1 MRADCS
7 FLAIG
12 HLYGKHGLD
21 RNSGAENPYL
31 MALVAVLSARST
43 TEPAGPRRRGEL
55 SFAGQA
61 LVEYQARQARVAGAA
76 PILILVDDISP
87 ILTGVVD
94 RLAVDGIQATLIRDL
109 PTLGRMI
116 AVTDRILLIGDGAI
130 LPGGVISL
138 LALGE
143 GARLL
148 VLPAGQ
154 ATRAFERIDG
164 EHHWA
169 GALAVPAPM
178 LLGLID
184 MLGDWD
190 LALTLLR
197 QAVQEGA
204 ARTLCDMAEVYDG
217 HIVVASDQAIADA
230 ATQALARGADS
241 NPREGVGGDID
252 DWLVGRPA
260 ALVVP
265 IAIRH
270 GVAPAMPRHL
280 AIGMGVLG
288 LVAIAGGLVL
298 LGCLLCFAALV
309 SDAVA
314 ARLDR
319 LLRLA
324 TASRP
329 IDRVASVIALLAILA
344 TGLLRGGGGALG
356 SAGAIVGVG
365 LLALGPLL
373 QRKGVGV
380 DVPEVL
386 KFAPGTA
393 LLLLAL
399 GSLLGMLESM
409 AAVCALL
416 AFASHANRLVRV
428 GRGV

>member
-1 MRADCS
+1 
-7 FLAIG
+7 
-12 HLYGKHGLD
+12 
-21 RNSGAENPYL
+21 
-31 MALVAVLSARST
+31 MALVAVLSARSM
-43 TEPAGPRRRGEL
+43 TEPAGARRRGEL

-61 LVEYQARQARVAGAA
+61 LVEYQARQAHVAGAA

-94 RLAVDGIQATLIRDL
+94 RLAADGIHATLIRDL

-116 AVTDRILLIGDGAI
+116 ASTDRILLIGDGAI
-130 LPGGVISL
+130 LPGGVIGL

-154 ATRAFERIDG
+154 ATRAFDRIDG
-164 EHHWA
+164 EHQWA

-204 ARTLCDMAEVYDG
+204 ARTLCDMGDVYDG
-217 HIVVASDQAIADA
+217 RIVVANDQATADA
-230 ATQALARGADS
+230 ATQALARGVGSAES
-241 NPREGVGGDID
+241 AGGDID
-252 DWLVGRPA
+252 NWPVGRPA
-260 ALVVP
+260 ARIVP
-265 IAIRH
+265 VAIRH
-270 GVAPAMPRHL
+270 GVAPGLVRNL

-298 LGCLLCFAALV
+298 LGCLLCFGGLV
-309 SDAVA
+309 ADAVA
-314 ARLDR
+314 VQLDR

-324 TASRP
+324 TATRP
-329 IDRVASVIALLAILA
+329 IDHAARVIALLAILA
-344 TGLLRGGGGALG
+344 TGLLHGGGGALG
-356 SAGAIVGVG
+356 GAGAIMSVG
-365 LLALGPLL
+365 LLAIGPWL
-373 QRKGVGV
+373 QRKGIGV

-386 KFAPGTA
+386 KFAPGAA
-393 LLLLAL
+393 LILLAL
-399 GSLLGMLESM
+399 GGLLNAMESM

-416 AFASHANRLVRV
+416 AFASHANQLI
-428 GRGV
+428 RG

>member
-1 MRADCS
+1 
-7 FLAIG
+7 
-12 HLYGKHGLD
+12 
-21 RNSGAENPYL
+21 
-31 MALVAVLSARST
+31 MALVAVLSARSM

-61 LVEYQARQARVAGAA
+61 LVEYQARQGHAAGATS
-76 PILILVDDISP
+76 ILILVDDISP

-94 RLAVDGIQATLIRDL
+94 RLAADGVQATLIRDL

-116 AVTDRILLIGDGAI
+116 AVTDRILLTGDGAI
-130 LPGGVISL
+130 LPGGVIRL

-164 EHHWA
+164 EHQWA

-178 LLGLID
+178 LLGLLD

-190 LALTLLR
+190 LALTLVR
-197 QAVQEGA
+197 QAVQDGA
-204 ARTLCDMAEVYDG
+204 ARTLCDMGDVYDG
-217 HIVVASDQAIADA
+217 RIALATDQAIADA
-230 ATQALARGADS
+230 ATLALARGSDGNAG
-241 NPREGVGGDID
+241 EGVGGDID
-252 DWLVGRPA
+252 DWPVGRPA
-260 ALVVP
+260 ALIVP
-265 IAIRH
+265 VAIRH
-270 GVAPAMPRHL
+270 GVAPGMPRSL

-298 LGCLLCFAALV
+298 LGCLLCFAGLV
-309 SDAVA
+309 SDAVS

-319 LLRLA
+319 LLRLV

-329 IDRVASVIALLAILA
+329 MDRVPTVIALLAILA
-344 TGLLRGGGGALG
+344 VGLLHGGGGPLG
-356 SAGAIVGVG
+356 GAGAMVSVG

-373 QRKGVGV
+373 QRKGVGT

-399 GSLLGMLESM
+399 GGLLDAMDSM
-409 AAVCALL
+409 TAVCTLL
-416 AFASHANRLVRV
+416 AFASHANQLVRIGQRV
-428 GRGV
+428 